1 MPPTDLDERLRR
13 ALALPGEPTA
23 SSEAMG
29 SVVSGLPRYRARRRA
44 IVGVTGASVLAVL
57 GLTLGLVVVG
67 LPGPSTTTTEAGPSS
82 SCVQV
87 QVGTGPASCAGRV
100 ASIVPSSAPSAGA
113 LNAPSFGSSSPYAP
127 LAVPPRA
134 SATRLQVAV
143 GARVQVSLPDEP
155 GARWSHVVLENVH
168 LENQLHGPSNAV
180 RSLKPHLDRTTG
192 RTVFVVPHVARGQF
206 VLVATTPGSCA
217 SPGPACVPTA
227 HVWSITLDVR

>member
-13 ALALPGEPTA
+13 ALAFPGEPTA
-23 SSEAMG
+23 SSKAMG

-44 IVGVTGASVLAVL
+44 IGVTGASVLAVL

-67 LPGPSTTTTEAGPSS
+67 LPGPSSTTTEAGPSS

-100 ASIVPSSAPSAGA
+100 ASIVPSGAQSAGA

-127 LAVPPRA
+127 AAVPPQA
-134 SATRLQVAV
+134 AATRLHVAV

-155 GARWSHVVLENVH
+155 GARWSHVVLENV
-168 LENQLHGPSNAV
+168 GPSNAV

-192 RTVFVVPHVARGQF
+192 RTVVVVPHVAPGQF

>member
-13 ALALPGEPTA
+13 ALALPGEPTV

-29 SVVSGLPRYRARRRA
+29 LVVSGLPRYRARRRA
-44 IVGVTGASVLAVL
+44 IGVTGASVLAVL

-67 LPGPSTTTTEAGPSS
+67 LPGPSSTTTEAGPSS

-100 ASIVPSSAPSAGA
+100 ASIVPSGAQSAGA
-113 LNAPSFGSSSPYAP
+113 LNAPSFASSPYAP
-127 LAVPPRA
+127 AVELPRA
-134 SATRLQVAV
+134 AATRLHVAV

-168 LENQLHGPSNAV
+168 QLHGPSNAV

-192 RTVFVVPHVARGQF
+192 RTVVVVPHVAPGQF

-217 SPGPACVPTA
+217 SRGPACVPTA